1 MNCKF
6 NLRSY
11 VGICLCFT
19 AAIIAVFS
27 SHGLNRFKY
36 NHDKKVS
43 MLMAFN
49 QENYLQH
56 KLIMNAMQAFFKSS
70 KSVKKAEFEIFTRE
84 LLDERAAVL
93 FTLTPELALGY
104 ISDSTFIPELDTL
117 VTSLDKHGR
126 LNGLLPHYRL
136 IVLDIDEPNM
146 PYLFYA
152 IPLKSLLFNI
162 EKLKDTC
169 LQYSSLQLFA
179 ENNYCTMQSIN
190 MMPSFLRYRTD
201 LDISIPEYNFYY
213 TLGIESQ
220 VSPLRLFEFTC
231 MLLSILFICALIFV
245 LLYFKLVNKHLFN
258 RIERENK
265 FNVAMV
271 SSINH
276 EIRTPINALLGY
288 SQVLRDMP
296 KISDEH
302 SVIIDKML
310 WSANLLYSVA
320 ENTLNYSK
328 STTSTL
334 VLNNAPI
341 NTLQYI
347 GNIQDY
353 YNKLSIPAGK
363 TLDFHVS
370 DKLPAV
376 ISVDSSKLFQVITNM
391 INNALKYSTGKAVR
405 CHIDICQRPAFN
417 EEGVSLFQPTSPSL
431 SSNFRGYYLR
441 ILIQDSGLG
450 MSKSTKELLINPFT
464 VDAESKLKHVS
475 SIGLGLYTCNQLLT
489 QIGGKLRLHSVKDEG
504 TKIMLHFPCQ
514 FDPSR
519 LSQPLNPVNYRDM
532 DILIVDDN
540 SFNLEVCNAMLAE
553 KQFNTVC
560 ANSSKAALSQF
571 VDTEP
576 DVVIVDYQLDEM
588 NGLELIAKM
597 KCIQANTQTQYF
609 ILSANDKNEIVD
621 SDCHSDIYFMQK
633 PFNTAIFLSCLG
645 RDN

>member
-1 MNCKF
+1 MNYKF

-11 VGICLCFT
+11 VCICLLVTTVIVTVFT
-19 AAIIAVFS
+19 S
-27 SHGLNRFKY
+27 YGLNEFKY

-49 QENYLQH
+49 QENYFQH
-56 KLIMNAMQAFFKSS
+56 KLIMNAMQSFFKSS
-70 KSVKKAEFEIFTRE
+70 KSVKRAEFEIFTRE
-84 LLDERAAVL
+84 LLDERAALL

-104 ISDSTFIPELDTL
+104 ISDRTFIPQLDTL
-117 VTSLDKHGR
+117 VTSRDKHGR

-152 IPLKSLLFNI
+152 IPLESLLFNI
-162 EKLKDTC
+162 NKLKNTC
-169 LQYSSLQLFA
+169 LQYSLLPLFV
-179 ENNYCTMQSIN
+179 ENNACTMQSTN
-190 MMPSFLRYRTD
+190 LMPDFLRYRTD

-220 VSPLRLFEFTC
+220 VSSTRLIEFIC
-231 MLLSILFICALIFV
+231 VLLATLFICALIAV

-258 RIERENK
+258 RIEREHK

-288 SQVLRDMP
+288 SQMLRDMP

-363 TLDFHVS
+363 ILDFHVS

-391 INNALKYSTGKAVR
+391 INNALKYSTGKTVS

-417 EEGVSLFQPTSPSL
+417 DESII
-431 SSNFRGYYLR
+431 RGYYLR
-441 ILIQDSGLG
+441 ILILDSGLG
-450 MSKSTKELLINPFT
+450 MSKSTKELLINPFSI
-464 VDAESKLKHVS
+464 DAESKQQQVS

-514 FDPSR
+514 FDKSTSLP
-519 LSQPLNPVNYRDM
+519 QFNPVNYGDM
-532 DILIVDDN
+532 SILIVDDN
-540 SFNLEVCNAMLAE
+540 RFNLEVCSAMLAE
-553 KQFNTVC
+553 QQFNTVC
-560 ANSSKAALSQF
+560 ANNSKVAVTQLVNA
-571 VDTEP
+571 EP

-597 KCIQANTQTQYF
+597 KCIQANTQTQYV
-609 ILSANDKNEIVD
+609 ILSANDKNEIAG
-621 SDCHSDIYFMQK
+621 SECHADILFMQK
-633 PFNTAIFLSCLG
+633 PFNIAIFLSYLEG
-645 RDN
+645 GN

>member
-1 MNCKF
+1 MNYKF

-11 VGICLCFT
+11 VCICLLVTTF
-19 AAIIAVFS
+19 IVAVFT
-27 SHGLNRFKY
+27 SHGLNKFKY

-56 KLIMNAMQAFFKSS
+56 KLIMNAMQSFFKSS
-70 KSVKKAEFEIFTRE
+70 KNVKRAEFEIFTRE
-84 LLDERAAVL
+84 LLDERVALL

-104 ISDSTFIPELDTL
+104 ISDRAFIPQLDTL
-117 VTSLDKHGR
+117 VTSLDNDGR

-152 IPLKSLLFNI
+152 IPLESLLFNI
-162 EKLKDTC
+162 DKLKNTC
-169 LQYSSLQLFA
+169 LQYSSLQLFV
-179 ENNYCTMQSIN
+179 ENDYCTMQSIN
-190 MMPSFLRYRTD
+190 MMPDFLRYRTD

-220 VSPLRLFEFTC
+220 VSPTRLIEFIC
-231 MLLSILFICALIFV
+231 ILLAILFICTLISV

-288 SQVLRDMP
+288 SQMLRDMP

-341 NTLQYI
+341 NTLQCI

-363 TLDFHVS
+363 TLDFRVS

-391 INNALKYSTGKAVR
+391 LNNALKYSTGKAVS
-405 CHIDICQRPAFN
+405 CHVDICQRPAFN
-417 EEGVSLFQPTSPSL
+417 EE
-431 SSNFRGYYLR
+431 SNIRGYYLR

-464 VDAESKLKHVS
+464 MDAESKLKQVS
-475 SIGLGLYTCNQLLT
+475 SIGLGLYTCNQILT
-489 QIGGKLRLHSVKDEG
+489 QIGGKLRLHSVKNEG

-519 LSQPLNPVNYRDM
+519 LSPQLNPVNYGDM
-532 DILIVDDN
+532 GILIVDDN
-540 SFNLEVCNAMLAE
+540 SFNLEVCSAMLAE
-553 KQFNTVC
+553 KRFNTIC
-560 ANSSKAALSQF
+560 ANNSKVALIQL
-571 VDTEP
+571 VNTEP

-609 ILSANDKNEIVD
+609 ILSANDKNEIAG
-621 SDCHSDIYFMQK
+621 SECHSDIVFMQK
-633 PFNTAIFLSCLG
+633 PFNIAIFLSCLG
-645 RDN
+645 SGT

>member
-1 MNCKF
+1 M
-6 NLRSY
+6 
-11 VGICLCFT
+11 T
-19 AAIIAVFS
+19 AVIMTLFIYDS
-27 SHGLNRFKY
+27 LNEFKGD
-36 NHDKKVS
+36 HDKKVAT
-43 MLMAFN
+43 LMAFN

-56 KLIMNAMQAFFKSS
+56 RLIMNAMRSFFKSS
-70 KSVKKAEFEIFTRE
+70 EGVKKAEFEVFTQE
-84 LLDERAAVL
+84 LLGERKALL
-93 FTLTPELALGY
+93 FTLTPELTRGY
-104 ISDSTFIPELDTL
+104 ISDDRDLEQLDSL
-117 VTSLDKHGR
+117 VINLDKAGN
-126 LNGLLPHYRL
+126 LSGVLPHYQL

-146 PYLFYA
+146 PYLFYG
-152 IPLKSLLFNI
+152 IPLENLFFNI
-162 EKLKDTC
+162 NKLKGTC
-169 LQYSSLQLFA
+169 LKYSSSQLSA
-179 ENNYCTMQSIN
+179 ESQGCGIQLASMLSG
-190 MMPSFLRYRTD
+190 MFRYTTD

-213 TLGIESQ
+213 TLGVESELRSSRLIE
-220 VSPLRLFEFTC
+220 FMC
-231 MLLSILFICALIFV
+231 MVLAILFICVLVFV

-288 SQVLRDMP
+288 SQMLRGMP

-341 NTLQYI
+341 NTRQCI
-347 GNIQDY
+347 DNIHDY

-363 TLDFHVS
+363 TLNFHIS

-391 INNALKYSTGKAVR
+391 INNALKYSTGKAVC
-405 CHIDICQRPAFN
+405 CHIDICQRTGFN
-417 EEGVSLFQPTSPSL
+417 EESII
-431 SSNFRGYYLR
+431 RGYYLR

-464 VDAESKLKHVS
+464 VDAESKLKQVS
-475 SIGLGLYTCNQLLT
+475 SIGLGLYTCNKLLA
-489 QIGGKLRLHSVKDEG
+489 QIGGKLRLHSVKNEG

-514 FDPSR
+514 FDSSS
-519 LSQPLNPVNYRDM
+519 LSQQSKSVNYCNMR
-532 DILIVDDN
+532 ILIVDDN
-540 SFNLEVCNAMLAE
+540 SFNLEVCNAMLVE

-560 ANSSKAALSQF
+560 ANSSKVALSQF
-571 VDTEP
+571 VNTEP

-588 NGLELIAKM
+588 NGLELITKM
-597 KCIQANTQTQYF
+597 KCIQANAQTQYF
-609 ILSANDKNEIVD
+609 ILSANDKNEIAD
-621 SDCHSDIYFMQK
+621 SECHPDIYFMQK

-645 RDN
+645 KNN